1 MRYNNTSKSL
11 TLSAFLHIT
20 IFVIIYQFATKQYP
34 IPQKTT
40 VFLSSIQSEKT
51 VSDTTKEP
59 PKTQNQNT
67 AQNSKQNKPELENI
81 TPAQTDIGRPNM
93 GVAKEDTNKTNSS
106 PKTNT
111 EAISTKESGKIEP
124 KITKPIFN
132 ASYLHN
138 PPPDYPA
145 SSKKLGEEG
154 IVYIR
159 ALISIDGSCKKA
171 EIKRSSG
178 YGKLD
183 GSAIDTV
190 RSWRFVPAKKGEEP
204 IEEWVEIPIEFR
216 R

>member
-1 MRYNNTSKSL
+1 MMNTINTTQLFSENTVHSESSHLENLTPKDSLSSKGL
-11 TLSAFLHIT
+11 FIT
-20 IFVIIYQFATKQYP
+20 FEGIEGSG
-34 IPQKTT
+34 KTT
-40 VFLSSIQSEKT
+40 QIS
-51 VSDTTKEP
+51 
-59 PKTQNQNT
+59 
-67 AQNSKQNKPELENI
+67 A
-81 TPAQTDIGRPNM
+81 
-93 GVAKEDTNKTNSS
+93 
-106 PKTNT
+106 
-111 EAISTKESGKIEP
+111 EAVSTKESGKIEP

-190 RSWRFVPAKKGEEP
+190 RSWRFIPAKKGDEP